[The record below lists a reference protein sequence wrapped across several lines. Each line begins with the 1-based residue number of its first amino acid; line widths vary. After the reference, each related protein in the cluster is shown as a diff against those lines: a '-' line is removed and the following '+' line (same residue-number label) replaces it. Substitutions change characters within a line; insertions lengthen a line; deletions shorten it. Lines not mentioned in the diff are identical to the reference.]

1 MSKKYRMNSMIKLS
15 NEVKDIKDKM
25 NVTLNNKNI
34 EISLLYLKALI
45 NSLYSN
51 KKHYNKIIQQ
61 ELLINNLSESIYN
74 FFNIFYNNIGN
85 KTLVKNNIIS
95 KHFSKF
101 VRNINYINK
110 YIFEGE
116 GKFNEIKFNFNEK
129 NNINNYW
136 FVIDS
141 VILLKNCINT
151 NRHLFIKKYIKI
163 LLLFQFLEKIS
174 LNVCKFILEIYIN
187 IVRDLI
193 IINNNYISFLDD
205 LIDGIID
212 FIDKNENSDKNILS
226 FIISLIVDIFLNNY
240 KLKSKLQ
247 KSAIFLKLLNLKS
260 REDISENYIMI
271 INFLSN
277 IYKNN
282 ITTNIIYK
290 HIYKNGILDL
300 NYYSNSI
307 CLLHNII
314 KKEYS
319 DKKDNTNIQ
328 IRKGLYIKKNNPLIQ
343 NRVHFAQKEFT
354 IIFSFRLINNDIDNE
369 IIIFKFYENS
379 IRDKNDIFLSLVLN
393 KIGNK
398 YQVKIS
404 NEKNVKIIDDLFI
417 LCESNYLVC
426 ISISQNNDKNMILYI
441 NSINADNN
449 SKIIEKNNK
458 INYKKYE
465 IKFQSRYKA
474 EMNIK
479 LGEKNFEGI
488 FGDFFIL
495 DKNLTE
501 EEISNI
507 FSLNGY
513 YSYIAE
519 NINDKPDLINK
530 FDNFYIIYKD
540 FINYFQKCKNIIR
553 KN

>member
-1 MSKKYRMNSMIKLS
+1 MNSIIKLS

-74 FFNIFYNNIGN
+74 FFNIFNNNIGN

-129 NNINNYW
+129 ININNYW

-205 LIDGIID
+205 LIGGIID

-226 FIISLIVDIFLNNY
+226 FII
-240 KLKSKLQ
+240 
-247 KSAIFLKLLNLKS
+247 
-260 REDISENYIMI
+260 ED
-271 INFLSN
+271 
-277 IYKNN
+277 
-282 ITTNIIYK
+282 
-290 HIYKNGILDL
+290 
-300 NYYSNSI
+300 
-307 CLLHNII
+307 
-314 KKEYS
+314 
-319 DKKDNTNIQ
+319 
-328 IRKGLYIKKNNPLIQ
+328 
-343 NRVHFAQKEFT
+343 
-354 IIFSFRLINNDIDNE
+354 
-369 IIIFKFYENS
+369 
-379 IRDKNDIFLSLVLN
+379 
-393 KIGNK
+393 
-398 YQVKIS
+398 
-404 NEKNVKIIDDLFI
+404 
-417 LCESNYLVC
+417 
-426 ISISQNNDKNMILYI
+426 
-441 NSINADNN
+441 
-449 SKIIEKNNK
+449 
-458 INYKKYE
+458 
-465 IKFQSRYKA
+465 
-474 EMNIK
+474 
-479 LGEKNFEGI
+479 
-488 FGDFFIL
+488 
-495 DKNLTE
+495 
-501 EEISNI
+501 
-507 FSLNGY
+507 
-513 YSYIAE
+513 
-519 NINDKPDLINK
+519 NK
-530 FDNFYIIYKD
+530 FNEFE
-540 FINYFQKCKNIIR
+540 
-553 KN
+553 